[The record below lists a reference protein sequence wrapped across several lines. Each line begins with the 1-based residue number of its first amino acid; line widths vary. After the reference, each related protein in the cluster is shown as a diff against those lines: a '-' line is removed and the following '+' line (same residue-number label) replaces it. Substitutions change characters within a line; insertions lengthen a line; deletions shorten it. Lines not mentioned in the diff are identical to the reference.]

1 MIMTWKKSSRSDPG
15 NCVEIRGDL
24 SAVRDS
30 KTDGPVLTVQVSGL
44 LRYAKNRPSSRG

>member
-1 MIMTWKKSSRSDPG
+1 MIMTWKKSSRSDPT

-30 KTDGPVLTVQVSGL
+30 KTDGPVLKIRVAELVQL
-44 LRYAKNRPSSRG
+44 AKSRPGSRG